1 MVVQELKDGI
11 SLFLNFRFFKGVQ
24 NVIQKSHTLEDR
36 ELNVSPYYPFLRDE
50 TTIKTEL
57 ALDPE
62 VFYYIQQNHE
72 QELQKTFEECKAQV
86 ELREAD
92 SQSQIQIVA
101 LSPTDNKTTSDE
113 SWKEAVQRVENFLH
127 SFKKTKLEI
136 AAEIFDEIEQRWQ
149 KQKHTQGPVEFQI
162 SFDNHGRQVHIIG
175 KAPFVDKENQN
186 LHELIHG
193 VTQTAK
199 LMKSVVKV
207 VEDGIPM
214 SKLTLLEKSGICER
228 LKDEYQHLNITIDS
242 NGQKLCLDGPRSQL
256 QDVRIQVLTFISKI
270 AEVTAELP
278 AKVITVLKRPQ
289 VSKFVQEVLKKK
301 SVQAVVLY
309 DQQQSSNEIQL
320 VGVDLRNA
328 QEAERILQDSI
339 KERSFR
345 LSLENA
351 KVLESSFWKDF
362 QSTVTSKFKV
372 GISVDNSASTI
383 WVSGI
388 TEDVEECFKEAKAF
402 LKKNTILYTTIRT
415 DHGTRRFLTEVWRA
429 KLDNI
434 KKELANYSIDMRVTS
449 DTEGIDISGTAEG
462 LEKCMPRLRELI
474 SAVQKGTVPVDKPGM
489 KKFFLNDGGPH
500 VLREIGEKHRCVIL
514 SSGRANGKGVDG
526 GRVAEEEEEE
536 SSFNIET
543 ICTYLTS
550 QEKKISV
557 LKGDITKERV
567 DAIVNAANGDLN
579 HIGGLAGAIVQ
590 AGGREI
596 QDECTAFVRKNGRLL
611 EGQTMIST
619 AGRLPCNQIIHAV
632 GPRWD
637 YKATE
642 LRNEGITTNQEKYL
656 KLAIKN
662 SLKDAEKMRSI
673 AIPAISSGI
682 FGVPLDVCAE
692 VIIDAILDFCQ
703 ENPSC
708 NLSEIHLVDINTST
722 VKTFA
727 DEMKKRFSQDRNF
740 NDQMTNPKPRV
751 ASKFA
756 SYSKEGEKSFGI
768 QGMRITVKSGDLSKE
783 QVVNS
788 FTNVK
793 LTY

>member
-1 MVVQELKDGI
+1 MN
-11 SLFLNFRFFKGVQ
+11 SCFFKGIQ
-24 NVIQKSHTLEDR
+24 NVIQKKHTLEDR
-36 ELNVSPYYPFLRDE
+36 QLNVIPYYPFLRDE
-50 TTIKTEL
+50 TTIKIEI
-57 ALDPE
+57 ALDLE
-62 VFYYIQQNHE
+62 VFHYIQQNHE
-72 QELQKTFEECKAQV
+72 RELQKMLEECKAQV
-86 ELREAD
+86 ELLEAD
-92 SQSQIQIVA
+92 SHSQMQIVA
-101 LSPTDNKTTSDE
+101 LSPMDNKTTSVE
-113 SWKEAVQRVENFLH
+113 SWKEAVQWVENFLH
-127 SFKKTKLEI
+127 SFKKDQLDI

-149 KQKHTQGPVEFQI
+149 KQNNTQGPVEFQI
-162 SFDNHGRQVHIIG
+162 SFNNHRRQVKIIG
-175 KAPFVDKENQN
+175 KEAYVDKENQK
-186 LHELIHG
+186 LRELIHG
-193 VTQTAK
+193 VTQNAK

-214 SKLTLLEKSGICER
+214 SKLTLLENSGICWR
-228 LKDEYQHLNITIDS
+228 LRDEYRHLNITIDS
-242 NGQKLCLDGPRSQL
+242 NGQKLCLEGPRDQL
-256 QDVRIQVLTFISKI
+256 QDIRIQVLTFISKI
-270 AEVTAELP
+270 AELTAELP

-339 KERSFR
+339 KERSFH

-351 KVLESSFWKDF
+351 KVLERSLWKDF

-372 GISVDNSASTI
+372 GISVDKSASTI

-388 TEDVEECFKEAKAF
+388 TEDVEECFKEVEAF
-402 LKKNTILYTTIRT
+402 LEKNSILYTTVPT
-415 DHGTRRFLTEVWRA
+415 EHGTRRFLMEVWGA

-434 KKELANYSIDMRVTS
+434 KKELAHYSVDMRVNT

-462 LEKCMPRLRELI
+462 LQKCLPQLRELV

-514 SSGRANGKGVDG
+514 SSELANGKGVDG
-526 GRVAEEEEEE
+526 GEVAEEEEVET
-536 SSFNIET
+536 SFNIET

-557 LKGDITKERV
+557 LKGDITKEKV
-567 DAIVNAANGDLN
+567 DVIVNAANGDLN
-579 HIGGLAGAIVQ
+579 HIGGLAAAIVQ

-596 QDECTAFVRKNGRLL
+596 QDECTAFVRKNGPLF

-642 LRNEGITTNQEKYL
+642 LRKEGVTTSQEKYL
-656 KLAIKN
+656 KFAIKN
-662 SLKDAEKMRSI
+662 SLKEAEKMRSI
-673 AIPAISSGI
+673 AIPAVSSGI
-682 FGVPLDVCAE
+682 FGVPLDVCAG

-740 NDQMTNPKPRV
+740 IDQMTNPKPRA
-751 ASKFA
+751 ASKFT

-783 QVVNS
+783 QVVIVNS
-788 FTNVK
+788 FTNVR

>member
-1 MVVQELKDGI
+1 M
-11 SLFLNFRFFKGVQ
+11 NFCFFKGIQ
-24 NVIQKSHTLEDR
+24 NVIKKKHTLEDR
-36 ELNVSPYYPFLRDE
+36 QLNVIPYYPFLRDE
-50 TTIKTEL
+50 TTIKIEI

-62 VFYYIQQNHE
+62 VFHYIQQNHE
-72 QELQKTFEECKAQV
+72 RELQKMLEDCKAQV
-86 ELREAD
+86 ELLEAD
-92 SQSQIQIVA
+92 SQTQMQIVA
-101 LSPTDNKTTSDE
+101 LSPIDNKTTSVE
-113 SWKEAVQRVENFLH
+113 SWKEAVQCVENFLH
-127 SFKKTKLEI
+127 SFKKSQLEI

-149 KQKHTQGPVEFQI
+149 KQSNTQGPIEFQI
-162 SFDNHGRQVHIIG
+162 LFDNHRRQVHVIG
-175 KAPFVDKENQN
+175 KEAYVDKENQT
-186 LHELIHG
+186 LQELIHG
-193 VTQTAK
+193 VTQNVN

-228 LKDEYQHLNITIDS
+228 LRDEYRHLNITIDS
-242 NGQKLCLDGPRSQL
+242 NGQKLCLEGPRSQL
-256 QDVRIQVLTFISKI
+256 QDVRIQVLKFISMI
-270 AEVTAELP
+270 AELTAELP

-289 VSKFVQEVLKKK
+289 VSKFVQEVFQKN
-301 SVQAVVLY
+301 SVQAVMLY
-309 DQQQSSNEIQL
+309 DQQQSSNEFQV
-320 VGVDLRNA
+320 VGVDLSNA
-328 QEAERILQDSI
+328 QAAERILQDSI
-339 KERSFR
+339 KQQSFH

-351 KVLESSFWKDF
+351 KVLEGKIWKDF
-362 QSTVTSKFKV
+362 QSTVTSKLKV

-388 TEDVEECFKEAKAF
+388 TEDVEECSKEVKAF
-402 LKKNTILYTTIRT
+402 LETNTILFTTIPIE
-415 DHGTRRFLTEVWRA
+415 HGTRRFLTEVWRD

-434 KKELANYSIDMRVTS
+434 KKELAHYSIDMRVIT

-462 LEKCMPRLRELI
+462 LEKCKPLLRELI

-489 KKFFLNDGGPH
+489 KKFFLNGGGPH

-514 SSGRANGKGVDG
+514 PSERTNGKGVDG
-526 GRVAEEEEEE
+526 VRVAEDEELE

-579 HIGGLAGAIVQ
+579 HIGGLAAAIVR

-642 LRNEGITTNQEKYL
+642 LRKEGITTNQEKYL
-656 KLAIKN
+656 KFAIKN
-662 SLKDAEKMRSI
+662 SLKEAEKMRSI
-673 AIPAISSGI
+673 AIPAVSSGI
-682 FGVPLDVCAE
+682 FGVPLDVCAG
-692 VIIDAILDFCQ
+692 VIIDAILHFCQ

-708 NLSEIHLVDINTST
+708 NLSEIHLVDINAST
-722 VKTFA
+722 VKAFA

-740 NDQMTNPKPRV
+740 IDQMTNPKPRA

-783 QVVNS
+783 QVVIVNS

>member
-1 MVVQELKDGI
+1 MN
-11 SLFLNFRFFKGVQ
+11 SFFFKGIQ
-24 NVIQKSHTLEDR
+24 NVIKKNHTLEDR
-36 ELNVSPYYPFLRDE
+36 QLNVIPYYPFLRDE
-50 TTIKTEL
+50 TTIKTEI

-62 VFYYIQQNHE
+62 VFHYIQQNHGR
-72 QELQKTFEECKAQV
+72 ELQNVLEECKAQV
-86 ELREAD
+86 ELLEAD
-92 SQSQIQIVA
+92 SHSQMQIVA
-101 LSPTDNKTTSDE
+101 LSPIDNKTTSVE
-113 SWKEAVQRVENFLH
+113 SWKEAVQWVENFLH
-127 SFKKTKLEI
+127 SFKKGQLDI
-136 AAEIFDEIEQRWQ
+136 AAEIFDEIVQRWQ
-149 KQKHTQGPVEFQI
+149 KQNNTQGPVEFQI
-162 SFDNHGRQVHIIG
+162 SFDNHRRQVQIIG
-175 KAPFVDKENQN
+175 KETYVDKENQK
-186 LHELIHG
+186 LQELIHG
-193 VTQTAK
+193 VTQNAK

-228 LKDEYQHLNITIDS
+228 LRDEYQHLNITIDS

-320 VGVDLRNA
+320 VGVDLRNT
-328 QEAERILQDSI
+328 QEAERILRDNI
-339 KERSFR
+339 KERSFH

-351 KVLESSFWKDF
+351 KVLESSLWKDF

-388 TEDVEECFKEAKAF
+388 TEDVEECFKQVKAF
-402 LKKNTILYTTIRT
+402 LEKNTILYTTIPT
-415 DHGTRRFLTEVWRA
+415 QYGTRRFLTEVWRD

-434 KKELANYSIDMRVTS
+434 KKELAHYSIDMRVTTDS
-449 DTEGIDISGTAEG
+449 EGIDIAGTAEG
-462 LEKCMPRLRELI
+462 LEECMPLLGELI

-489 KKFFLNDGGPH
+489 KKFFLNGGGLH

-514 SSGRANGKGVDG
+514 PSERTNGKGADG
-526 GRVAEEEEEE
+526 VRVTEDEELE
-536 SSFNIET
+536 SSFNMET

-579 HIGGLAGAIVQ
+579 HIGGLAAAIVQ

-596 QDECTAFVRKNGRLL
+596 QDECTAFVRKNGPLF
-611 EGQTMIST
+611 EGQTMVST

-637 YKATE
+637 YEATE
-642 LRNEGITTNQEKYL
+642 RRKEGKTTNQERYL
-656 KLAIKN
+656 KFAIKN
-662 SLKDAEKMRSI
+662 SLKEAEKMRSI
-673 AIPAISSGI
+673 AIPAVSSGI
-682 FGVPLDVCAE
+682 FGVPLDVCAG

-708 NLSEIHLVDINTST
+708 NLSDIHLVDINTST

-740 NDQMTNPKPRV
+740 IDQMTNPKPRAASRV
-751 ASKFA
+751 ASHT
-756 SYSKEGEKSFGI
+756 KEGEKSFSI
-768 QGMRITVKSGDLSKE
+768 QGMRIIVKSGDLSKE
-783 QVVNS
+783 QVAILNS
-788 FTNVK
+788 FTK
-793 LTY
+793 C